1 MSRRHRKNK
10 TPVWKVI
17 LCIIFFPFVIYY
29 FIFRGIIMLLRSLR
43 KSPPGHTISY
53 NGLLGVREIT
63 NGDNMKRV
71 LTWILILGLAWFIL
85 GIFLMVF
92 GLEDAGASIMA
103 GGIFIIPAA
112 AVLVVLISNEYNKY
126 KTTANKNVNV
136 EIKPT
141 VEHTEKPES
150 SNLTQVP
157 VYEAYLKPKEPTPEE
172 IMEAVDNM
180 EGHVFEHF
188 VADILKGV
196 GYYNVQVT
204 PGSGDYGV
212 DILAEMNG
220 VRYAF
225 QCKCYS
231 SPLGLKPIQEVN
243 AGKYHYKAH
252 VGVVVTNSTFTPAAV
267 EIAED
272 TGVLLWDRNK
282 LIHEI
287 ALMSR
292 MKSL

>member
-1 MSRRHRKNK
+1 MSRRHKKNK

-29 FIFRGIIMLLRSLR
+29 FIFRGIIMLLRSLS
-43 KSPPGHTISY
+43 KSPTGHTISY
-53 NGLLGVREIT
+53 NGLFGDREIT
-63 NGDNMKRV
+63 VGDNMKRV
-71 LTWILILGLAWFIL
+71 LTWVLILGLAWFIV
-85 GIFLMVF
+85 GVSLMVF

-112 AVLVVLISNEYNKY
+112 AALVVLISNEYNKH
-126 KTTANKNVNV
+126 KESKNTNVNKTPSPSV
-136 EIKPT
+136 DSY
-141 VEHTEKPES
+141 EKPEP
-150 SNLTQVP
+150 LPHPEVP

-172 IMEAVDNM
+172 IMEAADNM

-196 GYYNVQVT
+196 GYYNVEVT

-282 LIHEI
+282 MIHEI

-292 MKSL
+292 MSPV